1 MYEYKSPFAMHIEGM
16 LSFKESLGY
25 SKSTHE
31 PSLRNFDRFCMENY
45 PEKALLSE
53 EIVLS
58 WLKKRPQE
66 NSGGLKKRDNTIRQ
80 FGKYLTYMGHQ
91 AYILPANF
99 VGGRSG
105 FIPYIFSDEELAS
118 FFAATDVYP
127 KGKFNLHRQYVVSFI
142 FRLIYCCGLRPN
154 EARLLETGDV
164 DLTSGRLTIKDTKM
178 NKDRIVM
185 MADDVAE
192 LCCRYDKLIKD
203 IFPQR
208 TYFFPNIQGSPY
220 APNALI
226 HLFRQCWGMAGG
238 NLQANHTP
246 RIYDLRHRFATASLM
261 RCLSSGQDM
270 LCPSSSPSYQSGI
283 GVRAIRMIARIAPTN
298 AAAPM
303 TANNF
308 LLSFFFAA
316 LPISAAQATQIAAA
330 KSAMPSVSHSQDS
343 SYRIFMRS
351 SSPVR

>member
-45 PEKALLSE
+45 
-53 EIVLS
+53 
-58 WLKKRPQE
+58 
-66 NSGGLKKRDNTIRQ
+66 
-80 FGKYLTYMGHQ
+80 
-91 AYILPANF
+91 PANF

-261 RCLSSGQDM
+261 RCLSSGQDIYAFLPYLSAYM
-270 LCPSSSPSYQSGI
+270 GHVNISNTAYYIHLLPDTLTQSS
-283 GVRAIRMIARIAPTN
+283 AIDWERFSSLVPEVN
-298 AAAPM
+298 A
-303 TANNF
+303 
-308 LLSFFFAA
+308 
-316 LPISAAQATQIAAA
+316 
-330 KSAMPSVSHSQDS
+330 
-343 SYRIFMRS
+343 
-351 SSPVR
+351 